1 MRCLFKIN
9 YENIELKCNSLIW
22 QCLNQMTSRPYDSFL
37 MIHLMTHTTQSY
49 HMTHMTFLYL
59 IHYYSKPVNSL
70 CHGPSD
76 DDIYIKKVF
85 FTLDQSPSPP
95 ATKNSFS
102 LVSLLSVPIL
112 LQNSNN
118 FMKIHNLDRKGYIR
132 LYIFTQKSEIS
143 YDFLNFWSILDFFE
157 HFKMILPLFSITL
170 SWFLSDFR
178 SKSLIFN

>member
-1 MRCLFKIN
+1 MLKSDDFKTIWFIS
-9 YENIELKCNSLIW
+9 YDLSHDSYNSIIW
-22 QCLNQMTSRPYDSFL
+22 YDSYD
-37 MIHLMTHTTQSY
+37 ISI
-49 HMTHMTFLYL
+49 YL